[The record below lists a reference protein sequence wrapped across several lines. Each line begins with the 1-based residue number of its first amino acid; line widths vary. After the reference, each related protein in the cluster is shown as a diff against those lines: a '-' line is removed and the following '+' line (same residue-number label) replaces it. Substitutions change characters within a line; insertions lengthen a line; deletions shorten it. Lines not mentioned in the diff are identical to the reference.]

1 MPKKTSFLEILKY
14 NKHSGRLIFVL
25 TNVQLRS
32 IFEEHKLGSV
42 WKHLRFSKKFNF
54 WAFSMHLPH
63 TPSYLYVSS
72 YFFSWELFLPVA
84 LFPQVINFSCQ
95 TFLISVWLI
104 FNTMFSTW
112 KLITPVLLTS
122 GILWIRHK
130 PRRYLAIHSFFYEN
144 NFIRTRASYFTKS

>member
-1 MPKKTSFLEILKY
+1 M
-14 NKHSGRLIFVL
+14 IFVL

-32 IFEEHKLGSV
+32 IFEEHKLGSA
-42 WKHLRFSKKFNF
+42 WKHLPFSKKFNF

-72 YFFSWELFLPVA
+72 YFFFMRTVSASCSVSTSYKFFLSDI
-84 LFPQVINFSCQ
+84 L
-95 TFLISVWLI
+95 LSVWFI

-112 KLITPVLLTS
+112 KLLTPVLLTS
-122 GILWIRHK
+122 EILWIRHK